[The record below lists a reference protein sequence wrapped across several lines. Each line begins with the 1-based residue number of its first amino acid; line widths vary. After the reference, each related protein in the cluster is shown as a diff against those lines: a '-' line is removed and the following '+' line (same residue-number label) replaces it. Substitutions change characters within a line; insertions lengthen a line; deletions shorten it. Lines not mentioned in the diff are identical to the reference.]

1 MVMMTVMAVNLHL
14 SPTYG
19 IDLTVSI

>member
-1 MVMMTVMAVNLHL
+1 MVMMTVMAVDLHL